1 MSEKVSSG
9 LKSVGKKTTTT
20 TTTTATLA
28 TVTITG
34 NLEQEI
40 AEAALQAAEAALAE
54 AEAASAAAIEA
65 IGAPAEVP
73 ASLFID
79 LPLPFGDIVTAPSI
93 ALPVIAGSATVPE
106 GDEETQEMF
115 NLLADKSAAQQ
126 AMGDAVF
133 ATLDPIL
140 QGLEDPI
147 LFTAADAAILASG
160 ITDDPPTRCPIPAD
174 DIIPSIARMQ
184 LFDEMLYAL
193 RRATMAG
200 GTEDPEAPG
209 KILCAYTCL
218 AIEKFIRRAVIRVS
232 LPDDKVISLTSD
244 LNTFGTNTA
253 AKSAS
258 GLATGMYDFGT
269 DDTGTSAGNAPNGK
283 YDLSSSDIMLGFNIV
298 PQLNFYGG
306 IDTLKD
312 YGYNFDNGTGEYRSE
327 DGDVPL
333 VNLQA
338 VLMSLKNGINF
349 I

>member
-9 LKSVGKKTTTT
+9 LKSTGGTTTT
-20 TTTTATLA
+20 TSSGMATAA
-28 TVTITG
+28 VIAEG
-34 NLEQEI
+34 NLEAERAQAALDS
-40 AEAALQAAEAALAE
+40 AEAALSE
-54 AEAASAAAIEA
+54 AEAAVAAAVAA
-65 IGAPAEVP
+65 IGVPAAVP
-73 ASLFID
+73 ASLLLD
-79 LPLPFGDIVTAPSI
+79 LPLPFGNIVTAPEI

-115 NLLADKSAAQQ
+115 NALADMSAAQQ
-126 AMGDAVF
+126 AMGEAVF

-147 LFTAADAAILASG
+147 LFTAADVAIVAGG
-160 ITDDPPTRCPIPAD
+160 ITDDPPTQCPIPAD
-174 DIIPSIARMQ
+174 DVIPSMARMQ

-218 AIEKFIRRAVIRVS
+218 AIEKFVRRAVIRVS
-232 LPDDKVISLTSD
+232 LPDDKVIDLTSKLTD
-244 LNTFGTNTA
+244 FGTNTA
-253 AKSAS
+253 KKSDS
-258 GLATGMYDFGT
+258 GLQAGLYDFGT
-269 DDTGTSAGNAPNGK
+269 DDTGTAAGNAANGT
-283 YDLSSSDIMLGFNIV
+283 YDLSSSDIMLGFDVV
-298 PQLNFYGG
+298 PMLTFYGG

-312 YGYNFDNGTGEYRSE
+312 YGYNFDNGSGEYRSD